1 LISAIT
7 LSGINRE
14 AIPLSFQA
22 DDYDALLRW
31 MGDSRFVLIGEATHG
46 THDFYR
52 ERALITRRLIEEKGF
67 NTVAVEADWPDAY
80 RVNRFVRGAGADT
93 DAHAALGDFLRFPAW
108 MWRNMDVLAFVD
120 WLRGFNR
127 NAPPGK
133 QAGFY
138 GLDLYSLHA
147 SMRAVLDYLD
157 KVDPE
162 EARRARNRYACF
174 EQFGEDPQRYGYA
187 ASFDISQSC
196 EDEAVA
202 QLMEMRRHRAQR
214 VARDGHVEPDEHRF
228 AEQNARLV
236 QNAERYYRAMFG
248 GRAESWNIRDR
259 HMADTLEWLCQI
271 QPDARI
277 VVWAHNS
284 HLGDASATEMASHGE
299 VNLGQLARERFGEDV
314 FLLGFTTYSGE
325 VTAASQWDAPAERKV
340 VRPALEGSYEAMFH
354 HTRIPAFL
362 LRTNRPGLTNVLGGP
377 RLQRAI
383 GVIYLPGSERVSH
396 YFQCRLSQQFD
407 AVIHIDR
414 TKALIPFERTS
425 RWEAGELPETY
436 PYAV

>member
-1 LISAIT
+1 MVSAIT
-7 LSGINRE
+7 LSRINRE
-14 AIPLSFQA
+14 AIPLNFRA
-22 DDYDALLRW
+22 GDYDALLRW
-31 MGDSRFVLIGEATHG
+31 VGDRRFVLIGEATHG

-80 RVNRFVRGAGADT
+80 RVNRFVRGSGEDT
-93 DAHAALGDFLRFPAW
+93 DARGALGDFLRFPAW

-120 WLRGFNR
+120 WLRDFNR
-127 NAPPGK
+127 NAAPEK

-138 GLDLYSLHA
+138 GLDLYSMHA

-162 EARRARNRYACF
+162 GARRARFRYGCF
-174 EQFGEDPQRYGYA
+174 EQFGENPQQYGYA
-187 ASFDISQSC
+187 ANFDMDHSC
-196 EDEAVA
+196 EDEVVA
-202 QLMEMRRHRAQR
+202 QLVEMRRRRAEMA
-214 VARDGHVEPDEHRF
+214 ARDGHVEPEEHLF

-259 HMADTLEWLCQI
+259 HMAETLEWLCRTR
-271 QPDARI
+271 PDAKI

-299 VNLGQLARERFGEDV
+299 INLGQLARERFGEDV

-325 VTAASQWDAPAERKV
+325 VTAASEWDAPAERKV

-362 LRTNRPGLTNVLGGP
+362 LRTNRSTLANVLGGP
-377 RLQRAI
+377 CLQRAI
-383 GVIYLPGSERVSH
+383 GVIYLPRSERASH
-396 YFQCRLSQQFD
+396 YFQCRLPQQFD

-425 RWEAGELPETY
+425 GWEAGELPETW